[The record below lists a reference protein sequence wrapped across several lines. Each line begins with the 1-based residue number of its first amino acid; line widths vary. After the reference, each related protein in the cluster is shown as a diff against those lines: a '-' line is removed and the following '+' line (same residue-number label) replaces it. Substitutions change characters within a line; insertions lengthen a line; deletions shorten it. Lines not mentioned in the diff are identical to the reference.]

1 MEGMIAIIGFWVFVI
16 ALVMKKPLMAYLD
29 KDKSRTQLSQEVN
42 ELSQRVQQLES
53 LLSTSANQFLELKES
68 TENTQRLLIESA
80 RRMDEAQQVFLETSQ
95 QNSVLIEDLQQRSP
109 KLIEAHLPESS
120 FGVVVN
126 DNTVRFE
133 RTLPGH
139 IEEVWKYFTQP
150 TFLSRWL
157 AEATVEARLGGRI
170 ELSFDEAEMP
180 ERKEKG
186 KRIIGL
192 INGFEPLRK
201 LAFSWMDTSN
211 DLDSAVS
218 VELSEQGDKTNVVLT
233 HTRLPRSR
241 MHEFLAG
248 WHTHLD
254 VLAARLTNSIPPI
267 FSKRFN
273 QVVQKYAAIVAST
286 VVVSGASGVSLP
298 SQAASGLDEASYQ
311 TIKTERSDLMKKYDL
326 LWRDVDEQQRRISSL
341 KKEDSI
347 DAQRQVDQLDR
358 QLENDYRDLHDI
370 ELRIKDLD
378 KVLN

>member
-1 MEGMIAIIGFWVFVI
+1 
-16 ALVMKKPLMAYLD
+16 
-29 KDKSRTQLSQEVN
+29 
-42 ELSQRVQQLES
+42 
-53 LLSTSANQFLELKES
+53 
-68 TENTQRLLIESA
+68 
-80 RRMDEAQQVFLETSQ
+80 
-95 QNSVLIEDLQQRSP
+95 
-109 KLIEAHLPESS
+109 
-120 FGVVVN
+120 
-126 DNTVRFE
+126 
-133 RTLPGH
+133 
-139 IEEVWKYFTQP
+139 
-150 TFLSRWL
+150 
-157 AEATVEARLGGRI
+157 
-170 ELSFDEAEMP
+170 
-180 ERKEKG
+180 
-186 KRIIGL
+186 
-192 INGFEPLRK
+192 
-201 LAFSWMDTSN
+201 
-211 DLDSAVS
+211 
-218 VELSEQGDKTNVVLT
+218 
-233 HTRLPRSR
+233 